1 MKIQTSAPLGQAAA
15 HGHGHLPRAQRPGL
29 GQLPGVAVVE
39 WVIFGNDTSKLHVK
53 TSKHC
58 EKSVRLT
65 EKMACPAR
73 ILGRMYKK
81 GCVLGGTLAT
91 VAD

>member
-1 MKIQTSAPLGQAAA
+1 MIPANLIEN
-15 HGHGHLPRAQRPGL
+15 L
-29 GQLPGVAVVE
+29 
-39 WVIFGNDTSKLHVK
+39 
-53 TSKHC
+53 KHC

-65 EKMACPAR
+65 EKLGYPAR